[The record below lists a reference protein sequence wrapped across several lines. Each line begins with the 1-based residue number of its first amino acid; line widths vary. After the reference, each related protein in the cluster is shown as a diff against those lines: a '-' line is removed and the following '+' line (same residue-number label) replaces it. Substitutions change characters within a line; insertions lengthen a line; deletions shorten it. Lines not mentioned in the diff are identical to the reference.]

1 MRFGEIGIG
10 RVTGR
15 GTAMNPHI
23 HSSAADELFALQV
36 AQLKHDEFYH
46 REIARLTVH
55 ARLNHMALHFAKYV
69 GQLAGAVESDDRRLI
84 RRTITD
90 AFVIALSSANTLGLS
105 LGAAIPFARD
115 ARSLAELG
123 RMLPDDSN
131 RPNRLLL
138 SFAVPTGRIAR
149 ACEKLDHVEG
159 FPFRETII
167 EGVVALCQA
176 SIVAAQGYDFDL
188 PSSVRDRFAEIESK
202 YLFHS
207 VEHLRS

>member
-15 GTAMNPHI
+15 GTAMSPHI

-69 GQLAGAVESDDRRLI
+69 GHLASAIEANDQRLI

-90 AFVIALSSANTLGLS
+90 AFVITLSSANTLNLS
-105 LGAAIPFARD
+105 LGATI
-115 ARSLAELG
+115 
-123 RMLPDDSN
+123 
-131 RPNRLLL
+131 
-138 SFAVPTGRIAR
+138 SFAS
-149 ACEKLDHVEG
+149 D
-159 FPFRETII
+159 
-167 EGVVALCQA
+167 
-176 SIVAAQGYDFDL
+176 
-188 PSSVRDRFAEIESK
+188 
-202 YLFHS
+202 
-207 VEHLRS
+207 